1 MYVAVYAD
9 GTSHSRVCPDFDIV
23 QPCCRSRANRGC
35 LKEEVDCASMSARFG
50 KDCDSRRALNV
61 LRSVPLY
68 LQRQLCCL
76 PVAERFSLFVYLEH
90 VGTRYAPRM
99 SSCLIINPTF
109 SRFCELYYKRQCCT
123 LRGSMHE
130 RMHTCI

>member
-35 LKEEVDCASMSARFG
+35 LKEEVDCASMSACFG

-76 PVAERFSLFVYLEH
+76 PVAERFSVCILGARGDSLRTTYEQLPYHQSHLF
-90 VGTRYAPRM
+90 
-99 SSCLIINPTF
+99 TF
-109 SRFCELYYKRQCCT
+109 L
-123 LRGSMHE
+123 
-130 RMHTCI
+130 